1 MGNDGSFE
9 KCMVMRGCSILNMKK
24 YTLEHFYACH
34 PYFLQRGELIEI
46 QNTGVAP
53 NLKHNFVQ

>member
-24 YTLEHFYACH
+24 YILEHFYVCY
-34 PYFLQRGELIEI
+34 PYFFQSFAEGRINRNIEHRCGPKS
-46 QNTGVAP
+46 QT
-53 NLKHNFVQ
+53 

>member
-1 MGNDGSFE
+1 
-9 KCMVMRGCSILNMKK
+9 MRAIL
-24 YTLEHFYACH
+24 T
-34 PYFLQRGELIEI
+34 FLKVLWSGELIEI